1 MQEDCMEW
9 RDHSASTVDFKELRN
24 SERVV
29 CWRGREVDEQWAKSF
44 HFIFFAHSSAE
55 IFSLFCSQPQ
65 NASAVPHW
73 DEDFWNSFVSFCSFL
88 VHFASNS
95 DGGSNFRTPS
105 LQDSIWATRN
115 HQWIF
120 SFSTLQRKCVDS
132 TTMAS
137 KVDVEGEESY
147 HCRALLLCATTDT
160 RARAVVQNFQE
171 FNSLLKRDKCDDND
185 GEIGGCPY
193 CISTA
198 WRDVSSFFFYPS
210 DQLMSSQP
218 EVRKVIYPFQRD
230 PPRREYE
237 EVMNDFHENGS
248 KKNAREGSLGS
259 FTYPTHGRHP
269 PLCNRCNALRLWR
282 DCEDASQVLVLS
294 STFSREKFSLVAFLP
309 RINQALSQARFLHD
323 FSRLSRPYSV
333 KWKGLCWNSLP
344 LSLILFFSFTAIE
357 YKNFFLYLYIP
368 ILQEFHPK

>member
-1 MQEDCMEW
+1 
-9 RDHSASTVDFKELRN
+9 
-24 SERVV
+24 
-29 CWRGREVDEQWAKSF
+29 
-44 HFIFFAHSSAE
+44 
-55 IFSLFCSQPQ
+55 
-65 NASAVPHW
+65 
-73 DEDFWNSFVSFCSFL
+73 
-88 VHFASNS
+88 
-95 DGGSNFRTPS
+95 
-105 LQDSIWATRN
+105 
-115 HQWIF
+115 
-120 SFSTLQRKCVDS
+120 
-132 TTMAS
+132 MAS

-248 KKNAREGSLGS
+248 KKTLAKGVS
-259 FTYPTHGRHP
+259 
-269 PLCNRCNALRLWR
+269 
-282 DCEDASQVLVLS
+282 VLS
-294 STFSREKFSLVAFLP
+294 RIPHMDVIHHFAIDAMHCVCEEIVKMLLKFWFSHRPFRERNSHLLHSSHESTKHSHKHDSCT
-309 RINQALSQARFLHD
+309 ISHDSQ
-323 FSRLSRPYSV
+323 
-333 KWKGLCWNSLP
+333 GL
-344 LSLILFFSFTAIE
+344 
-357 YKNFFLYLYIP
+357 KV
-368 ILQEFHPK
+368 